1 MKKLSRRSLLGR
13 SSRVTG
19 SLAIPFMISGGTG
32 EARPAQRRLKVI
44 VVGAHVDDPQ
54 SGCGGTMARYADLA
68 FAVNQI
74 SHWGLICFAIG
85 LWIALV
91 VYAYQTVQIVRKYK
105 GGRPGSAS
113 VQISQ
118 VL

>member
-1 MKKLSRRSLLGR
+1 MRGW
-13 SSRVTG
+13 
-19 SLAIPFMISGGTG
+19 
-32 EARPAQRRLKVI
+32 
-44 VVGAHVDDPQ
+44 
-54 SGCGGTMARYADLA
+54 ARYSDLA

-74 SHWGLICFAIG
+74 SHWGLICFAIA

-91 VYAYQTVQIVRKYK
+91 VYAYQTVQIVRKYM
-105 GGRPGSAS
+105 GGRHDRAS